1 LILKARRRGRLWQGA
16 NDRLTMDSQE
26 RSILESLDALLR
38 VDSVRAAIAPV
49 VERVERKLEE
59 DPAAVMAWEPL
70 PLSIYGEGLPSIIQ
84 SSWVFILKAR
94 TTTGAERHP
103 NSQQRMMAYS
113 GIGDMQTGGPGR
125 WHSNPLISDQRVD
138 LEKRWISIPV
148 NAWHQCVVPDGNW
161 VVVSFHT
168 VPAEELI
175 EERPEG
181 EDEERT
187 KRKTYVGHATAG

>member
-1 LILKARRRGRLWQGA
+1 M
-16 NDRLTMDSQE
+16 NSEE

-38 VDSVRAAIAPV
+38 SDSVRAAIGPV
-49 VERVERKLEE
+49 VERVERKLGH
-59 DPAAVMAWEPL
+59 DLAAVMAWEPL
-70 PLSIYGEGLPSIIQ
+70 PLSIYGVSLPAFIR
-84 SSWVFILKAR
+84 SSWVFILRSR

-103 NSQQRMMAYS
+103 NSVQRMMSYR

-125 WHSNPLISDQRVD
+125 WQSNPLVSDPAAD

-148 NAWHQCVVPDGNW
+148 NVWHQCVVPEGNW

-168 VPAEELI
+168 VPPHELI

-181 EDEERT
+181 DDET
-187 KRKTYVGHATAG
+187 STHQKTYLAH